1 MGGDTLDPYLAYA
14 EKGAFVL
21 CRTSNKGG
29 DDLQMIDLGGGERL
43 FERVARLVSHEWN
56 RTGELGL
63 VVGAT
68 YPDEL
73 AAVRR
78 IAPDIPLLVP
88 GIGAQG
94 GDINA
99 AVKAGMDTEGAG
111 MVINSGRAILY
122 ASSGADWREAARRS
136 AIATRDAINSARKL

>member
-88 GIGAQG
+88 GIGAQ
-94 GDINA
+94 
-99 AVKAGMDTEGAG
+99 V
-111 MVINSGRAILY
+111 V
-122 ASSGADWREAARRS
+122 S
-136 AIATRDAINSARKL
+136 ALDSRDYPLVQGCVLVFSIFVMIVNLLVDLAYKWIDPRVELD

>member
-1 MGGDTLDPYLAYA
+1 MSGTVRAS
-14 EKGAFVL
+14 F
-21 CRTSNKGG
+21 
-29 DDLQMIDLGGGERL
+29 
-43 FERVARLVSHEWN
+43 
-56 RTGELGL
+56 GL

-88 GIGAQG
+88 GIGPREATLMLRSKPVWTRKGPVWSSIPAAQ
-94 GDINA
+94 
-99 AVKAGMDTEGAG
+99 
-111 MVINSGRAILY
+111 SFY

-136 AIATRDAINSARKL
+136 AIATRDAINSAREL